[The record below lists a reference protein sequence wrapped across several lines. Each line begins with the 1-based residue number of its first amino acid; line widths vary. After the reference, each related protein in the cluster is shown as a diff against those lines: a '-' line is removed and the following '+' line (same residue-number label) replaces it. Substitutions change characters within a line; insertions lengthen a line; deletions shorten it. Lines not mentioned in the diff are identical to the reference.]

1 MLTIETDRPSFRS
14 LPALA
19 RAGLAVLAFGGLA
32 DLVAHLGLP
41 AEAGHGHGFT
51 AAEVEAHLV
60 VFVGM
65 VLILL
70 GVVIDGVRRAHL
82 GRSAGNRK
90 GGM

>member
-1 MLTIETDRPSFRS
+1 
-14 LPALA
+14 
-19 RAGLAVLAFGGLA
+19 
-32 DLVAHLGLP
+32 
-41 AEAGHGHGFT
+41 
-51 AAEVEAHLV
+51 
-60 VFVGM
+60 M